1 MLSVNNRSCNDM
13 LDMLI
18 KMILICNIKGIVFKQ
33 EHLQSQKTMLKGL
46 WAFTFLGINSCQ
58 GNSKFSLFSSYSIV
72 APQDAVKCLVHTFP
86 GKRKWDELY
95 HELSPKQQFL
105 CSSMQKQLDIRCCQK
120 SCQGSPSEFEDC
132 SLQWEEFIGH
142 LTAVC
147 SALKG

>member
-1 MLSVNNRSCNDM
+1 MLSVNNQSHNDV

-18 KMILICNIKGIVFKQ
+18 KTILICNIKGIIFKQ
-33 EHLQSQKTMLKGL
+33 EHLQAHKAMLKGL
-46 WAFTFLGINSCQ
+46 WAFAFPGINSCQ
-58 GNSKFSLFSSYSIV
+58 GNGKFSLSPSYSIA
-72 APQDAVKCLVHTFP
+72 APQDAVECLVHTFP
-86 GKRKWDELY
+86 GKGKWDELY
-95 HELSPKQQFL
+95 CKLSPKQQFL
-105 CSSMQKQLDIRCCQK
+105 CSSVQKRLDIRCCQK